1 MQKKYWFL
9 FGQFQVIDMI
19 RIIIIIRLELP

>member
-1 MQKKYWFL
+1 MQKQYWFL

-19 RIIIIIRLELP
+19 RIIIIVRSELP